1 MTQLKNAMQPSVS
14 EVVVTW
20 EGIVNESDSIVAEN
34 PELEMT
40 KTLLGFMKP
49 KKTGKSE
56 GKKVF
61 SLHGQAPLQI
71 PPIYDGTRLLVYR
84 LFEAEDGKLPTMVK
98 ITAQTPDGPL
108 SVELPIEKSCL
119 LDGNFVH
126 QLAARKRIQDLVET
140 VSVEEEGGVKKE
152 DVEKAIVELGI
163 KYRLASKHTSFV
175 GVDDKAA
182 KGDFELAMNTRD
194 IKNQVPSGF
203 GYGMPMA
210 MACREMTSM
219 SARSTLPICG
229 SGPQGGGM
237 IEYRKYSVCSNMKWA
252 VMSESAPRRVSNK
265 KCLKKRKTRMAAFM
279 MANHAQ
285 VESASCPGRD
295 EMGDFAMDWVST
307 DSPGMPME
315 QKAAVQEEDK
325 LTPLIN
331 LQSSDGHFKYG
342 DVITRCTGKSNDE
355 LAAKQPSFVTDND
368 LWLTAIVI
376 ALLEA
381 MTNEK
386 DLWELVVQKARKYL
400 SNRLKDKEMEKII
413 EAARQI

>member
-14 EVVVTW
+14 EVVITW
-20 EGIVNESDSIVAEN
+20 VGIVEESDSNVAEN
-34 PELEMT
+34 PELET
-40 KTLLGFMKP
+40 SKTLLGFMKP
-49 KKTGKSE
+49 KMTEKSE
-56 GKKVF
+56 SKKVL
-61 SLHGQAPLQI
+61 SLRGQAPLRI
-71 PPIYDGTRLLVYR
+71 PPVYDGTRLLVYR

-108 SVELPIEKSCL
+108 SVELPVEKSCF

-152 DVEKAIVELGI
+152 EVEKAIVELGI

-175 GVDDKAA
+175 GIDDKAA

-210 MACREMTSM
+210 MACRGGAPMRMMCM
-219 SARSTLPICG
+219 SAPPPMPMFG
-229 SGPQGGGM
+229 GGPQGGAM
-237 IEYRKYSVCSNMKWA
+237 LR
-252 VMSESAPRRVSNK
+252 SAPK
-265 KCLKKRKTRMAAFM
+265 AAFM
-279 MANHAQ
+279 MADHAQ
-285 VESASCPGRD
+285 VESASCPD
-295 EMGDFAMDWVST
+295 EDENCAMDAMDCIST
-307 DSPGMPME
+307 DSSSMPME
-315 QKAAVQEEDK
+315 QKAAVQEEDD
-325 LTPLIN
+325 LTSLID

-342 DVITRCTGKSNDE
+342 DVITRCTGKSNNE
-355 LAAKQPSFVTDND
+355 LTAKQPSFVTDND

-400 SNRLKDKEMEKII
+400 SNRLKEEEIEKII